1 MGKVNKLVYSSLC
14 AGLVQESSLDVVG
27 KARPFDWFN
36 FGQLFMDQNSKL
48 FFFKLNSIEFCIVV
62 CLLTLLESYLIF
74 EFH

>member
-14 AGLVQESSLDVVG
+14 AGLVQESSLEVVG

-48 FFFKLNSIEFCIVV
+48 FFFQTKLNRVLYSCLFTDSIGI
-62 CLLTLLESYLIF
+62 IF
-74 EFH
+74 NI